1 MPDFEDEDADPTAP
15 LDADAADMANAPDAA
30 EAVGGDVSAE
40 ERIAQLE
47 KELADAREQR
57 LRLIAEYQTSQRRA
71 AESEVRARGAGVA
84 QAARQVIPV
93 IDNLELALGQMKGM
107 SAEKAIEGLSML
119 RTELWKALEKSGIEK
134 IDPKPGDE
142 FDPHQHEAVMRQPA
156 EGIER
161 DHISM
166 IMQPGYRL
174 GELVLRP
181 AKVALAP

>member
-1 MPDFEDEDADPTAP
+1 MPDFEDEDADPSAP
-15 LDADAADMANAPDAA
+15 LDADARGANTDDAPGA
-30 EAVGGDVSAE
+30 GGDASSAE

-93 IDNLELALGQMKGM
+93 IDNLELALGQTKGM

-119 RTELWKALEKSGIEK
+119 RSELCKALEKSGIEK

-156 EGIER
+156 DGVER